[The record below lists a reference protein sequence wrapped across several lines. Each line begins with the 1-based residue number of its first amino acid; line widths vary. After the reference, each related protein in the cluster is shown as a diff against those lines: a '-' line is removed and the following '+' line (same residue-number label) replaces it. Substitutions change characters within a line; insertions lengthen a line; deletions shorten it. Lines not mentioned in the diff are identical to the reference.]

1 MKLVA
6 TKQELD
12 VKADPKTI
20 DRDNWQDLRVAAD
33 HEAIHR
39 DWKCSLYRLHRTNRI
54 NNDQREAGDK
64 YAALIRDR
72 RKLWRDPMG
81 QIEVYRSPGMDNLEK
96 RSPLTYDV
104 EFAMGH
110 VVADGLVEESEF
122 EIKRAEKINARY
134 KEAKAIA
141 GIANSIVE
149 DLLIDDI
156 WPTSERCHKEISH
169 ALTRLSHFFNTGN
182 KRATR
187 K

>member
-39 DWKCSLYRLHRTNRI
+39 DWKCALYRLHRTNRI

-72 RKLWRDPMG
+72 RKLWHDPMMRFEIDDKHGSEAEIRQLVSFGLG
-81 QIEVYRSPGMDNLEK
+81 Q
-96 RSPLTYDV
+96 
-104 EFAMGH
+104 
-110 VVADGLVEESEF
+110 VVADALGPESEF

-141 GIANSIVE
+141 GIANSILE
-149 DLLIDDI
+149 DLLIDDV
-156 WPTSERCHKEISH
+156 WPTSQRCHVEIGH
-169 ALTRLSHFFNTGN
+169 ALTRLFHFFNTGT
-182 KRATR
+182 KRKR
-187 K
+187 